1 MRALFVRTSLAAL
14 VACGTPASAVAQAA
28 PQLPQTPTAA
38 VQQVR
43 RLAVDEAVRLAAE
56 NNLGISI
63 ARINP
68 LLDDLD
74 ILQARTAWVPSIAST
89 FSGNRRVSQNT
100 GFLSGAAGDKTTD
113 NQLNSDVSLVQTLPW
128 GGNYSIGWTGA
139 RSTTN
144 NILSSFSPQLRSG
157 LSLGITQPILRNFTI
172 DSTRQQL
179 QVAQKQREIADVQ
192 LRQTLASTSRTVR
205 NAYWDL
211 AYAKAYL
218 LVQQQSL
225 DLARESLRNTRSR
238 IEIGTEPPIEEIGPE
253 AEVAQLEEAVIT
265 AEGQIATAEDR
276 LRTLIFKPT
285 DPDFW
290 TVTID
295 PTDLPGFQPVTVDTA
310 SAIRN
315 ALDRRSDVQQ
325 SRKALEQTSITLRY
339 QRNQTLPEVTA
350 DFDYSTS
357 GVGGTRLL
365 RDNAI
370 GGAVIDT
377 EQRSFASVLTDLI
390 SADYPTWTAS
400 VTVRYPLGRSAQDAA
415 LTRSRLQ
422 YNQQLTQI
430 QQQEMQVALEVRQSA
445 RQVET
450 NQKRVETTR
459 RAREF
464 AERRLDAEQ
473 RKLAAGTST
482 NFVVLQVQRDLAQA
496 RNTELNAILDYQR
509 SVVDL
514 DTVQEIPLAG
524 GGGGSA
530 VTTGTGGANASQ

>member
-1 MRALFVRTSLAAL
+1 VSVSAQ
-14 VACGTPASAVAQAA
+14 GGQTP
-28 PQLPQTPTAA
+28 PQTPQTPTGAA
-38 VQQVR
+38 QQVR
-43 RLAVDEAVRLAAE
+43 RLAVEDAVRLAAE
-56 NNLGISI
+56 NNLGLTI

-68 LLDDLD
+68 LLEDLD
-74 ILQARTAWVPSIAST
+74 IDQVQTAWSPSLSST
-89 FSGNRRVSQNT
+89 FSSNRRVNQNT

-113 NQLNSDVSLVQTLPW
+113 SQFNTDVGVVQTLPW
-128 GGNYSIGWTGA
+128 GGNYSMGWTTA

-144 NILSSFSPQLRSG
+144 NVLSNFSPQLRSG
-157 LSLGITQPILRNFTI
+157 LSLGYTQPLLRNFRI

-179 QVAQKQREIADVQ
+179 LVAQKQREIADVQ

-211 AYAKAYL
+211 AYARAFL
-218 LVQQQSL
+218 QVQQQSL
-225 DLARESLRNTRSR
+225 ELARESLRNTRAR

-265 AEGQIATAEDR
+265 AESQIATAEDR
-276 LRTLIFKPT
+276 LRTLIFNPT
-285 DPDFW
+285 DQAFW
-290 TVTID
+290 NVTIE
-295 PTDLPGFQPVTVDTA
+295 PSELPSFTPVTVDSEA
-310 SAIRN
+310 AIRN
-315 ALDRRSDVQQ
+315 ALDRRSDIQQ
-325 SRKALEQTSITLRY
+325 SRKALEQSDISLRF
-339 QRNQTLPEVTA
+339 QRNQTLPEITA
-350 DFDYSTS
+350 DFDYSVS
-357 GVGGTRLL
+357 GIGGTQL
-365 RDNAI
+365 RRESPF
-370 GGAVIDT
+370 GGAIIET
-377 EQRSFASVLTDLI
+377 SQRSFGSVVGDLF
-390 SADYPTWTAS
+390 SNDFPTWTAG

-415 LTRSRLQ
+415 LARTRLQ
-422 YNQQLTQI
+422 YNQLQTQMR
-430 QQQEMQVALEVRQSA
+430 QQQMQVTLEVRQAA

-514 DTVQEIPLAG
+514 DTVQEIPLSGGGGVTAVTTG
-524 GGGGSA
+524 GGGG
-530 VTTGTGGANASQ
+530 GGATGAAAP